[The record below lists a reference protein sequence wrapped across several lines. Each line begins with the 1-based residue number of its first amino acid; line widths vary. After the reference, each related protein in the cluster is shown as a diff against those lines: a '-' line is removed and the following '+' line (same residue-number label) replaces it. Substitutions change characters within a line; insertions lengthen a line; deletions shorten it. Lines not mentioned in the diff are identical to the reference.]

1 MTHSTSP
8 RTEPVSTELG
18 TTGSSDAAISV
29 RGIHHVY
36 TSEQTGER
44 VTAIG
49 SIDLEVSEGDFVCI
63 LGPSG
68 CGKSTLLYLIAG
80 LLRPT
85 AGEISVK
92 GERVTAPG
100 RDRGIVF
107 QEYALLPWKNL
118 RSNVALGPKIQGMRR
133 AERNAVAQEFID
145 LVGLGGFEDKF
156 PHELSGGM
164 RQRAAVAR
172 TLAADPEVVLMDEPF
187 AAVDAHTRMSLQ
199 EELVRIWRTTGKTIV
214 FVTHSVDEAAYL
226 GDRVVV
232 LSRSPSQVQEIVT
245 VTTPRTE
252 RRSSEVNH
260 AHAGIVA
267 GLLRSMYTDVRLR
280 ADPVID
286 EHG

>member
-1 MTHSTSP
+1 MTRTHSDERSMSAE
-8 RTEPVSTELG
+8 RA
-18 TTGSSDAAISV
+18 TTGDASVAAISV

-44 VTAIG
+44 VNAIE
-49 SIDLEVSEGDFVCI
+49 SIDLEVSEGELVCI

-85 AGEISVK
+85 AGEIYVE
-92 GERVTAPG
+92 GVRVTAPG

-107 QEYALLPWKNL
+107 QEYALLPWKNV
-118 RSNVALGPKIQGMRR
+118 RANVALGPKIQGMRR
-133 AERNAVAQEFID
+133 AKRNAVAQEFID
-145 LVGLGGFEDKF
+145 LVGLGGFEEKF

-164 RQRAAVAR
+164 RQRVAVAR
-172 TLAADPEVVLMDEPF
+172 TLAADPDVVLMDEPF

-214 FVTHSVDEAAYL
+214 FVTHSVEEAAFL

-232 LSRSPSQVQEIVT
+232 LSRPPSRVQEIVT
-245 VTTPRTE
+245 VTTLRGD
-252 RRSSEVNH
+252 RRSGEIDH

-267 GLLRSMYTDVRLR
+267 GLLGAMSGDARRR
-280 ADPVID
+280 ADSDID

>member
-1 MTHSTSP
+1 MSHSTSP
-8 RTEPVSTELG
+8 AHEPMSTER
-18 TTGSSDAAISV
+18 TNSRASDATISV

-49 SIDLEVSEGDFVCI
+49 SIDLEVSEGEFVCI

-85 AGEISVK
+85 AGEIGVK
-92 GERVTAPG
+92 GKRVTGPG

-107 QEYALLPWKNL
+107 QEYALLPWKNV

-133 AERNAVAQEFID
+133 AERNAVAQQFID
-145 LVGLGGFEDKF
+145 LVGLSGFEEKF

-187 AAVDAHTRMSLQ
+187 AAVDAHTRMLLQ
-199 EELVRIWRTTGKTIV
+199 EELVRIWRETGKTIV
-214 FVTHSVDEAAYL
+214 FVTHSVEEAAYL

-232 LSRSPSQVQEIVT
+232 LSRSPSQVQEIVA
-245 VTTPRTE
+245 VTTARAE
-252 RRSSEVNH
+252 RRSSDVNH
-260 AHAGIVA
+260 AHAGIVT
-267 GLLRSMYTDVRLR
+267 GLLQAMYTSVPLG
-280 ADPVID
+280 ADLLSD

>member
-1 MTHSTSP
+1 M
-8 RTEPVSTELG
+8 STERG
-18 TTGSSDAAISV
+18 TKGPSDAAISV

-44 VTAIG
+44 VHAIE
-49 SIDLEVSEGDFVCI
+49 SIDLEVSEGELVCI

-85 AGEISVK
+85 AGEIYVEGK
-92 GERVTAPG
+92 RVTAPG

-107 QEYALLPWKNL
+107 QEYALLPWKNV
-118 RSNVALGPKIQGMRR
+118 RANVALGPKIQGMRR
-133 AERNAVAQEFID
+133 TERNVVAQEFID
-145 LVGLGGFEDKF
+145 LVGLTGFEAKF

-164 RQRAAVAR
+164 RQRVAVAR

-199 EELVRIWRTTGKTIV
+199 EELVRIWRTTRKTIV
-214 FVTHSVDEAAYL
+214 FVTHSVEEAAFL

-232 LSRSPSQVQEIVT
+232 LGRPPSQVQEIVT
-245 VTTPRTE
+245 VTTPRGD

-260 AHAGIVA
+260 AHAGIVS
-267 GLLRSMYTDVRLR
+267 GLLRAMSGDALR
-280 ADPVID
+280 RVDSDID

>member
-1 MTHSTSP
+1 MN
-8 RTEPVSTELG
+8 TELMPDL
-18 TTGSSDAAISV
+18 SNVAIAVRSV
-29 RGIHHVY
+29 HHVY

-44 VTAIG
+44 VNAIA
-49 SIDLEVSEGDFVCI
+49 SIDLDISEGEFVCI

-85 AGEISVK
+85 SGEILVN
-92 GERVTAPG
+92 GDRVTAPG

-107 QEYALLPWKNL
+107 QEYALLPWKSVRANI
-118 RSNVALGPKIQGMRR
+118 ALGPKLRGMRR
-133 AERNAVAQEFID
+133 EERNALAQEYID
-145 LVGLGGFEDKF
+145 LVGLSGFEEKF

-199 EELVRIWRTTGKTIV
+199 EELVRIWKATGKTIL
-214 FVTHSVDEAAYL
+214 FVTHSVEEAAYL

-232 LSRSPSQVQEIVT
+232 LSRPPSRVQEIVRVDT
-245 VTTPRTE
+245 ARDA
-252 RRSSEVNH
+252 RRSGEANQ
-260 AHAGIVA
+260 AHAEVLA
-267 GLLRSMYTDVRLR
+267 TLMRLMNFAAPNDPTASSD
-280 ADPVID
+280 AD
-286 EHG
+286 G

>member
-1 MTHSTSP
+1 MTHSTSSSADP
-8 RTEPVSTELG
+8 MSAELG
-18 TTGSSDAAISV
+18 TTGSSDAAIWI

-44 VTAIG
+44 VIAIG
-49 SIDLEVSEGDFVCI
+49 SIDLEVSEGELVCI

-85 AGEISVK
+85 AGEISVR

-107 QEYALLPWKNL
+107 QEYALLPWKSV

-164 RQRAAVAR
+164 RQRVAVAR

-214 FVTHSVDEAAYL
+214 FVTHSVEEAAYL
-226 GDRVVV
+226 GDRVAV

-245 VTTPRTE
+245 VTTPRSE

-267 GLLRSMYTDVRLR
+267 GLLRAMYTDVLQEN
-280 ADPVID
+280 PVID

>member
-1 MTHSTSP
+1 M
-8 RTEPVSTELG
+8 STERDAAG
-18 TTGSSDAAISV
+18 PSDAAISV

-44 VTAIG
+44 VNAIG
-49 SIDLEVSEGDFVCI
+49 SIDLEVSEGEFVCV

-80 LLRPT
+80 LLRQT

-92 GERVTAPG
+92 GEGVTGPG

-107 QEYALLPWKNL
+107 QEYALLPWKNV
-118 RSNVALGPKIQGMRR
+118 RANVALGPKIRGMRR

-172 TLAADPEVVLMDEPF
+172 TLAGDPEVVLMDEPF

-199 EELVRIWRTTGKTIV
+199 EELVRIWRATGKTIV
-214 FVTHSVDEAAYL
+214 FVTHSVEEAAYL

-232 LSRSPSQVQEIVT
+232 LSRPPSVVREIVT
-245 VTTPRTE
+245 VTTPRAE
-252 RRSSEVNH
+252 RRSSEVHH
-260 AHAGIVA
+260 AHASIVA
-267 GLLRSMYTDVRLR
+267 GLLRAMEMNVARQ
-280 ADPVID
+280 ADPDID
-286 EHG
+286 EHD

>member
-1 MTHSTSP
+1 MTRSTAP
-8 RTEPVSTELG
+8 HTEPVSTELG
-18 TTGSSDAAISV
+18 STGSSDVAISV

-36 TSEQTGER
+36 TSEQTGEH

-92 GERVTAPG
+92 GGRVTAPG

-118 RSNVALGPKIQGMRR
+118 RANVALGPKIQGMRR

-199 EELVRIWRTTGKTIV
+199 EELVRIWRATGKTIV
-214 FVTHSVDEAAYL
+214 FVTHSVEEAAYL

-232 LSRSPSQVQEIVT
+232 LSRPPSQVQEIVT
-245 VTTPRTE
+245 VTTPRAE

-267 GLLRSMYTDVRLR
+267 GLLGAMEMDVPPR
-280 ADPVID
+280 AHRGID

>member
-1 MTHSTSP
+1 MTRPAHSG
-8 RTEPVSTELG
+8 TEPVSAERG
-18 TTGSSDAAISV
+18 TTGPYDAAISV

-36 TSEQTGER
+36 TSDQTGER
-44 VTAIG
+44 VNAIG
-49 SIDLEVSEGDFVCI
+49 SIDLEVSEGEFVCI

-85 AGEISVK
+85 AGEISVN

-107 QEYALLPWKNL
+107 QEYALLPWKNV

-145 LVGLGGFEDKF
+145 LVGLGGFENKF

-214 FVTHSVDEAAYL
+214 FVTHSVEEAAYL

-232 LSRSPSQVQEIVT
+232 LSRPPSEVQEIVT
-245 VTTPRTE
+245 VTTPRSE

-260 AHAGIVA
+260 VHAGIVA
-267 GLLRSMYTDVRLR
+267 GLLRAMDMHVPRQ
-280 ADPVID
+280 AEPGID